1 MESFFAS
8 ILDFF
13 LFSFSIFLFFSRGRE
28 EIVLYFVTT
37 LAVKKAI
44 ATERAMQKGSKEL
57 FSIQIA
63 AQNELLYGKKL
74 KPDQLVFGK
83 NSDSKTDQAEDN
95 LSTVSC
101 SVPLGSIPWVQSRLG
116 SMPMELL

>member
-1 MESFFAS
+1 M
-8 ILDFF
+8 
-13 LFSFSIFLFFSRGRE
+13 
-28 EIVLYFVTT
+28 TT

-44 ATERAMQKGSKEL
+44 ATERAIQKGSKEL

-63 AQNELLYGKKL
+63 AQNELLYGKKF
-74 KPDQLVFGK
+74 VFGK

-101 SVPLGSIPWVQSRLG
+101 TAIALPTITLAKVVTPLAHRGESKNICVTFCYRL
-116 SMPMELL
+116 